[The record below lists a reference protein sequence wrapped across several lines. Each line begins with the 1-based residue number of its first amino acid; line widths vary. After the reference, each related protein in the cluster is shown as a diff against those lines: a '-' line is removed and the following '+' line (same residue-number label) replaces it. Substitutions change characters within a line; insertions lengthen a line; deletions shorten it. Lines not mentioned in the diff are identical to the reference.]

1 MVWAIGLSSFKGKRK
16 KEKGKNPITNYQSL
30 ITNYQSSMHNRSI
43 QTKIHFWKKW
53 LYTSGLFVS
62 AIALTLLLSHNQSA
76 WGQAELLK
84 LNWLTGQKKT
94 DVSSVDHALVTL
106 DGYKLF
112 VLASPSTNQKFPL
125 EQRVQGIEDE
135 LNRIANSNFDPAS
148 LQVTANIDEQSG
160 QPVIAIGDRYLMTVT
175 TMDAQLQGRDPQG
188 WANQIA
194 IILREA
200 LTRARQERQPQFLI
214 NRGLITAGIILVM
227 FIALRLN
234 TYWQG
239 RLKLQKETIKAH
251 MEHEAPPYLD
261 SVAVIDLQQ
270 QLTQQQKANLS
281 DLKRR
286 VLELGYVG
294 VLGSGIFIVLGLF
307 PYSRWL
313 QTFLLSTPLQI
324 VAIAFVTYLLIRIS
338 NLLIERFSGFLKA
351 RDFAMLKPYQRL
363 DLRVST
369 VSQVLRNVT
378 GIIWF
383 GLGIL
388 AILSSIGFDL
398 VPLLA
403 GAGIIGLAISFAAQ
417 GLIKDIINGFLII
430 LEDQYAVGDVIVI
443 GDLGGL
449 VESMNLR
456 VTQIRNNEGQLI
468 TIPNSAISIVQN
480 LSKEWARV
488 DLSIRVAY
496 DTNPDQALDVLRKLA
511 QEIYQE
517 QIWREKII
525 EPPEVLG
532 IDDLQHSGMLIR
544 IWIKTQ
550 PLQQWSVAREF
561 RRRLKLVLE
570 QENIAIGIPQ
580 QAFLLENTFTPNPE
594 K

>member
-1 MVWAIGLSSFKGKRK
+1 
-16 KEKGKNPITNYQSL
+16 
-30 ITNYQSSMHNRSI
+30 MHNRSI

-62 AIALTLLLSHNQSA
+62 AIALTLFLSHNQSA

-135 LNRIANSNFDPAS
+135 LNRIANSNFDLAS

-468 TIPNSAISIVQN
+468 TIPNSAITIVQN

-496 DTNPDQALDVLRKLA
+496 DTNPDQALDVLRTLA

-517 QIWREKII
+517 HIWREKII

>member
-1 MVWAIGLSSFKGKRK
+1 
-16 KEKGKNPITNYQSL
+16 
-30 ITNYQSSMHNRSI
+30 MHNRSI

>member
-1 MVWAIGLSSFKGKRK
+1 
-16 KEKGKNPITNYQSL
+16 
-30 ITNYQSSMHNRSI
+30 MHNRSI

-62 AIALTLLLSHNQSA
+62 AIALTLFLSHSQSA

-468 TIPNSAISIVQN
+468 TIPNSAITIVQN

>member
-1 MVWAIGLSSFKGKRK
+1 
-16 KEKGKNPITNYQSL
+16 
-30 ITNYQSSMHNRSI
+30 
-43 QTKIHFWKKW
+43 
-53 LYTSGLFVS
+53 
-62 AIALTLLLSHNQSA
+62 
-76 WGQAELLK
+76 
-84 LNWLTGQKKT
+84 
-94 DVSSVDHALVTL
+94 
-106 DGYKLF
+106 
-112 VLASPSTNQKFPL
+112 
-125 EQRVQGIEDE
+125 
-135 LNRIANSNFDPAS
+135 
-148 LQVTANIDEQSG
+148 
-160 QPVIAIGDRYLMTVT
+160 
-175 TMDAQLQGRDPQG
+175 
-188 WANQIA
+188 
-194 IILREA
+194 
-200 LTRARQERQPQFLI
+200 
-214 NRGLITAGIILVM
+214 
-227 FIALRLN
+227 
-234 TYWQG
+234 
-239 RLKLQKETIKAH
+239 
-251 MEHEAPPYLD
+251 
-261 SVAVIDLQQ
+261 
-270 QLTQQQKANLS
+270 
-281 DLKRR
+281 
-286 VLELGYVG
+286 
-294 VLGSGIFIVLGLF
+294 
-307 PYSRWL
+307 
-313 QTFLLSTPLQI
+313 
-324 VAIAFVTYLLIRIS
+324 
-338 NLLIERFSGFLKA
+338 
-351 RDFAMLKPYQRL
+351 
-363 DLRVST
+363 
-369 VSQVLRNVT
+369 
-378 GIIWF
+378 
-383 GLGIL
+383 
-388 AILSSIGFDL
+388 

-488 DLSIRVAY
+488 DLSIRIAY
-496 DTNPDQALDVLRKLA
+496 DTNPDQALDVLRKLG

>member
-1 MVWAIGLSSFKGKRK
+1 
-16 KEKGKNPITNYQSL
+16 
-30 ITNYQSSMHNRSI
+30 MHNRSI

-468 TIPNSAISIVQN
+468 TIPNSAITIVQN

-488 DLSIRVAY
+488 DLSIRIAY
-496 DTNPDQALDVLRKLA
+496 DTNPDQALDVLRTLA

-517 QIWREKII
+517 HIWREKII

>member
-1 MVWAIGLSSFKGKRK
+1 
-16 KEKGKNPITNYQSL
+16 
-30 ITNYQSSMHNRSI
+30 MHNRSI

-62 AIALTLLLSHNQSA
+62 AIALTLFLSHNQSA

-338 NLLIERFSGFLKA
+338 NLLIERFSDFLKA

-580 QAFLLENTFTPNPE
+580 QAFLLENTFTPNLE

>member
-1 MVWAIGLSSFKGKRK
+1 
-16 KEKGKNPITNYQSL
+16 
-30 ITNYQSSMHNRSI
+30 MHNRSI

-62 AIALTLLLSHNQSA
+62 AIALTLFLSHNQSA

>member
-1 MVWAIGLSSFKGKRK
+1 
-16 KEKGKNPITNYQSL
+16 
-30 ITNYQSSMHNRSI
+30 MHNRSI

-62 AIALTLLLSHNQSA
+62 AIALTLFLSHNQSA

-135 LNRIANSNFDPAS
+135 LNRIANSNFDLAS

-468 TIPNSAISIVQN
+468 TIPNSAITIVQN

>member
-1 MVWAIGLSSFKGKRK
+1 
-16 KEKGKNPITNYQSL
+16 
-30 ITNYQSSMHNRSI
+30 MHNRLI

-53 LYTSGLFVS
+53 LCTAGLFIS
-62 AIALTLLLSHNQSA
+62 AIALTIFLANSQSA

-84 LNWLTGQKKT
+84 LNWLIGQKT
-94 DVSSVDHALVTL
+94 DVSSVDHAVVTL

-135 LNRIANSNFDPAS
+135 LNRMANGSFDAAS
-148 LQVTANIDEQSG
+148 LQVKANIDEQSG
-160 QPVIAIGDRYLMTVT
+160 QPVITIGDRYLMTVT

-188 WANQIA
+188 WANQI
-194 IILREA
+194 ILILRDA
-200 LTRARQERQPQFLI
+200 LTRAKQERQPQSLI
-214 NRGLITAGIILVM
+214 NQGLIAGGIIVVM
-227 FIALRLN
+227 FIALRLI

-239 RLKLQKETIKAH
+239 RLKVQKDTIEANI
-251 MEHEAPPYLD
+251 EHEAPPYLE
-261 SVAVIDLQQ
+261 STAVIDLQQ
-270 QLTQQQKANLS
+270 QLAQQQKANLS
-281 DLKRR
+281 DLQRR
-286 VLELGYVG
+286 ALELGYVG
-294 VLGSGIFIVLGLF
+294 ILGGGIFIILGLF

-313 QTFLLSTPLQI
+313 QSFLLSTPLQV

-369 VSQVLRNVT
+369 VSQVLRNITAIVLV
-378 GIIWF
+378 
-383 GLGIL
+383 GLGTL
-388 AILSSIGFDL
+388 AILSTLGFDL
-398 VPLLA
+398 IPLLA
-403 GAGIIGLAISFAAQ
+403 GAGIVGIAISFAAQ
-417 GLIKDIINGFLII
+417 GLIKDVINGFLII
-430 LEDQYAVGDVIVI
+430 LEDQYAVGDVIVV
-443 GDLGGL
+443 GELGGL
-449 VESMNLR
+449 VENMNLR
-456 VTQIRNNEGQLI
+456 VTQVRNNEGQLI
-468 TIPNSAISIVQN
+468 TIPNSAIAIVQN
-480 LSKEWARV
+480 LSKDWARV

-517 QIWREKII
+517 HIWRAKII

-550 PLQQWSVAREF
+550 PLQQWAVAREF

-570 QENIAIGIPQ
+570 QENIVIGIPQ
-580 QAFLLENTFTPNPE
+580 QAFLLENNFTLNPE
-594 K
+594 KPNL

>member
-1 MVWAIGLSSFKGKRK
+1 
-16 KEKGKNPITNYQSL
+16 
-30 ITNYQSSMHNRSI
+30 MHNRSI

-62 AIALTLLLSHNQSA
+62 AIALTLFLSHNQSA

-135 LNRIANSNFDPAS
+135 LNRIANSNFDLAS

-468 TIPNSAISIVQN
+468 TIPNSAITIVQN

-496 DTNPDQALDVLRKLA
+496 DTNPDQALDVLRTLA

>member
-1 MVWAIGLSSFKGKRK
+1 
-16 KEKGKNPITNYQSL
+16 
-30 ITNYQSSMHNRSI
+30 MHNRSI

-62 AIALTLLLSHNQSA
+62 AIALTLFLSHNQSA

-468 TIPNSAISIVQN
+468 TIPNSAITIVQN

-525 EPPEVLG
+525 ELPEVLG

>member
-1 MVWAIGLSSFKGKRK
+1 
-16 KEKGKNPITNYQSL
+16 
-30 ITNYQSSMHNRSI
+30 MHNRFI
-43 QTKIHFWKKW
+43 QTKIHFGKKW
-53 LYTSGLFVS
+53 LYTAGLFVS
-62 AIALTLLLSHNQSA
+62 AISLTLLLSHNQSA

-94 DVSSVDHALVTL
+94 DVSSVDHAVVTL

-112 VLASPSTNQKFPL
+112 VIASPSTNQKFPL

-148 LQVTANIDEQSG
+148 LQVSANIDEQSG

-227 FIALRLN
+227 FIALRLI

-443 GDLGGL
+443 GDLGGF

-468 TIPNSAISIVQN
+468 TIPNSAITIVQN

-517 QIWREKII
+517 HIWREKII

>member
-1 MVWAIGLSSFKGKRK
+1 MVWAIGLSSFKGKR
-16 KEKGKNPITNYQSL
+16 KNPITNYQSL

-62 AIALTLLLSHNQSA
+62 AIALTLFLSHNQSA

-468 TIPNSAISIVQN
+468 TIPNSAITIVQN

-525 EPPEVLG
+525 ELPEVLG

>member
-1 MVWAIGLSSFKGKRK
+1 MF
-16 KEKGKNPITNYQSL
+16 
-30 ITNYQSSMHNRSI
+30 NRFI

-53 LYTSGLFVS
+53 FRTAGLFIG
-62 AIALTLLLSHNQSA
+62 AIALTLFLSHNQSA

-94 DVSSVDHALVTL
+94 DVSSVDHAVVTL

-160 QPVIAIGDRYLMTVT
+160 QPVISIGDRYLMTVT

-227 FIALRLN
+227 FVALRLI

-251 MEHEAPPYLD
+251 IEHETPPYLD

-286 VLELGYVG
+286 VLELGYAG
-294 VLGSGIFIVLGLF
+294 VLGSGSFIVLGLF

-313 QTFLLSTPLQI
+313 QSFLLSTPLQI
-324 VAIAFVTYLLIRIS
+324 AAIAFVTYLLIRIS

-369 VSQVLRNVT
+369 VSQVLRNIT

-383 GLGIL
+383 GLGVL

-443 GDLGGL
+443 GNLGGL
-449 VESMNLR
+449 VENMNLR

-468 TIPNSAISIVQN
+468 TIPNSAIAIVQN
-480 LSKEWARV
+480 LSKDWARV

-496 DTNPDQALDVLRKLA
+496 DTNPDQALDILRKLA

-517 QIWREKII
+517 HIWREKII

-550 PLQQWSVAREF
+550 PLQQWAVGREF

-580 QAFLLENTFTPNPE
+580 QAFLLENTFTLNPE
-594 K
+594 KPNL